1 MAKRQSSIAL
11 FRKQL
16 KLNNPDAPKEEPKKK
31 KKSPLFSLID
41 HMGGDKCPWEQ
52 LTDDER
58 NAMNQWL
65 ILRWLSTY
73 EEYVPIFAIISTME
87 FTDKDFYELMCV
99 TLKRQ
104 KHYFTSKIYKKY
116 EEPDEELLRCIMHEY
131 FYTIEKARDYM
142 EGMDV
147 DEAERIRNRW
157 KDIVAEEMESSKKSK
172 SNK

>member
-16 KLNNPDAPKEEPKKK
+16 KLNNHDAPKEEPKKK

-104 KHYFTSKIYKKY
+104 KHYFTSKIYKKI
-116 EEPDEELLRCIMHEY
+116 EEPDEILLNCIMKEY
-131 FYTIEKARDYM
+131 FYTVEKARDYM
-142 EGMDV
+142 EDLDQSEIDYLKRRWGDIV
-147 DEAERIRNRW
+147 DEEL
-157 KDIVAEEMESSKKSK
+157 EESKKK
-172 SNK
+172 R

>member
-16 KLNNPDAPKEEPKKK
+16 KLNNPDAPEEEPKKK

-41 HMGGDKCPWEQ
+41 HMSGDKCPWEQ

-104 KHYFTSKIYKKY
+104 KHYFTSKIYKKI
-116 EEPDEELLRCIMHEY
+116 EEPDEILMHCIMKEY
-131 FYTIEKARDYM
+131 FYTVEKARDYM
-142 EGMDV
+142 EDL
-147 DEAERIRNRW
+147 DQSEIDYLKRRW
-157 KDIVAEEMESSKKSK
+157 GDIVEEELEESKKK
-172 SNK
+172 R

>member
-1 MAKRQSSIAL
+1 M
-11 FRKQL
+11 
-16 KLNNPDAPKEEPKKK
+16 KLANGQPKSEPKEEKKK
-31 KKSPLFSLID
+31 KKPLFSLID
-41 HMGGDKCPWEQ
+41 HMGGDKCPWEE

-58 NAMNQWL
+58 GAMNQWM
-65 ILRWLSTY
+65 ILKWLSTY
-73 EEYVPIFAIISTME
+73 EEYLPIFNVISQLE
-87 FTDKDFYELMCV
+87 LSDKDFYELMCC
-99 TLKRQ
+99 TLRRQ

-147 DEAERIRNRW
+147 EEAERIRNRW
-157 KDIVAEEMESSKKSK
+157 KDIVEEEMESSKKGK